1 MHIKGQGKL
10 LGNYKSLNLF
20 KSSIMEL
27 VIPVSRGILGDRSVK
42 RPSLVM
48 FLMFSLWGHSDCIS
62 NKEQFLEILHL
73 NQLCYLES
81 FYIPRVFSIFFY
93 KSSIALFMH
102 KTYTVEKQLLFSKK
116 KQYSHF
122 FLLFSPRFQTSLPVI
137 GIITEIGGKLSAKG
151 QFGIVFNVFT
161 LGTQYFSVKEQFLE
175 ILH

>member
-1 MHIKGQGKL
+1 
-10 LGNYKSLNLF
+10 
-20 KSSIMEL
+20 MEL

-102 KTYTVEKQLLFSKK
+102 KTYTVEK
-116 KQYSHF
+116 
-122 FLLFSPRFQTSLPVI
+122 
-137 GIITEIGGKLSAKG
+137 
-151 QFGIVFNVFT
+151 
-161 LGTQYFSVKEQFLE
+161 
-175 ILH
+175 